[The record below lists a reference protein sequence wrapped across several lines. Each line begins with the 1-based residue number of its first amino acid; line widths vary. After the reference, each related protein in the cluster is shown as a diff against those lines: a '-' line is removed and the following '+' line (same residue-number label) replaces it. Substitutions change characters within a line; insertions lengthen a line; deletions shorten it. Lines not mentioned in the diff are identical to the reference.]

1 MGLGSGKQLV
11 NVLLL
16 LKSVQIEHSEDLTLQ
31 GVRLGWDGGWG
42 GGGQGESI
50 KNTFKFESLGQLGL
64 EGSQGQGHGSFP
76 G

>member
-42 GGGQGESI
+42 GGRAGG
-50 KNTFKFESLGQLGL
+50 KHKKHF
-64 EGSQGQGHGSFP
+64 
-76 G
+76 